1 MRRTKVFVAGFF
13 DGLHPGH
20 ISFLTECAK
29 YGDLYVSIGSDKNL
43 ITLKKTQPLFHENE
57 RKYMLDAL
65 SCVKESAISKGEIGA
80 FSFLKYFNKVCPDIF
95 ITNTDA
101 SMLHQKKKLCQDNN
115 VEYKELLSEKE
126 KRMQPDGSKS
136 YSSTLLRAHNNIPQ
150 RLDLVGFYD
159 QVYLNSVIPG
169 SVILVNINPLD
180 LKERAG
186 MSSSTRNTIHR
197 VFGNRLPPHI
207 PPEELAEI
215 IFKVE
220 NSPEQEYISG
230 VVDQLGICLPGINQL
245 CFDNS
250 YWPYEMNSITEDAH
264 CEWLESFLYLKFL
277 DSRPSGYDIFERGTN
292 FNTEKISHHSS
303 LGKAMWDCIEV
314 KDTALCGHL
323 LTQVHDSQKAM
334 IPGYESPNASDAM
347 KDLQGRHL
355 GAKLMGAGGMGY
367 ALVATLNPDPDF
379 LKLSIRCPSSYE

>member
-1 MRRTKVFVAGFF
+1 MVKYLNLWENLFPFMRESGPLHAETSLGWHLASESISTEKMHFRFSRVRSSGESIDERLREPRVSGGRQVMRRTKVFVAGFF

-20 ISFLTECAK
+20 ISFLTECAQ
-29 YGDLYVSIGSDKNL
+29 YGDLYVSIGSDKIL

-80 FSFLKYFNKVCPDIF
+80 FSFRKYFNKVCPDIF

-101 SMLHQKKKLCQDNN
+101 SLLHQKKKLCQDNN
-115 VEYKELLSEKE
+115 VEYKDLLSEKE

-136 YSSTLLRAHNNIPQ
+136 YSSTLLRAHNHIPQ

-159 QVYLNSVIPG
+159 QVYINSVIRG

-197 VFGNRLPPHI
+197 VFGNRLPSHI

-215 IFKVE
+215 
-220 NSPEQEYISG
+220 
-230 VVDQLGICLPGINQL
+230 
-245 CFDNS
+245 
-250 YWPYEMNSITEDAH
+250 
-264 CEWLESFLYLKFL
+264 
-277 DSRPSGYDIFERGTN
+277 N
-292 FNTEKISHHSS
+292 F
-303 LGKAMWDCIEV
+303 
-314 KDTALCGHL
+314 
-323 LTQVHDSQKAM
+323 
-334 IPGYESPNASDAM
+334 
-347 KDLQGRHL
+347 
-355 GAKLMGAGGMGY
+355 
-367 ALVATLNPDPDF
+367 
-379 LKLSIRCPSSYE
+379 